1 MKKRQQEIYDFIKSY
16 TAEKQ
21 YPPTIRE
28 IATGVGLKSSS
39 TVHGHLDRMR
49 ESGYINFVNTS
60 SRTLSIVDG
69 QRC

>member
-1 MKKRQQEIYDFIKSY
+1 MGNRQQLIYDFIKGY
-16 TAEKQ
+16 IDQNQ

-49 ESGYINFVNTS
+49 DKGYIDFVDS
-60 SRTLSIVDG
+60 LPRTLRVI
-69 QRC
+69 